1 MTESLN
7 PTGRPLQGFVC
18 RGQCDSVPYSY
29 WKTICK
35 ALCIG
40 DNVTESL
47 IPTRRPLQGFVYR
60 GQCNRVPYSLWKT
73 IARLCV

>member
-18 RGQCDSVPYSY
+18 RGQFDRVPYSY

-35 ALCIG
+35 YSCIE
-40 DNVTESL
+40 DNVSESL
-47 IPTRRPLQGFVYR
+47 IPCGRPLQGFVYR
-60 GQCNRVPYSLWKT
+60 GQCDRVPYSYT
-73 IARLCV
+73 T